1 MKLHKT
7 LLILACGLTGLNF
20 AYAEVTHR
28 QYAED
33 DIYVVVSGEDW
44 HPEGFEHGLSVPA
57 AYFKHADIT
66 LDGKDNEQE
75 WAQVAEVTVPLQ
87 FGKTSEAMVK
97 ALYTDN
103 EIYFRVRWADDT
115 ENREHHPWVW
125 DAEQERY
132 VTGPQVEDSV
142 MLSIEAG
149 CAWNASLLAG
159 YQYDFDGWRW
169 LAARSDPVGQAWD
182 LMGNIGD
189 QDHALLKPVPYQS
202 RNTENVWNVKFADYD
217 QEPGITRLPWNELD
231 RSYLYRPVRE
241 QSYYYAAVDGLKV
254 KEVGEQKPA
263 PTQAPE
269 DPAQTFPQIEAVKL
283 EGDAGDVSAKGHWE
297 DGFWTVEFRRNL
309 ETPTGILTDSTFKR
323 LTQFSVHVFDQVEG
337 IDQSSESE
345 RLFLEFQPEKPQL
358 AKD

>member
-1 MKLHKT
+1 
-7 LLILACGLTGLNF
+7 
-20 AYAEVTHR
+20 
-28 QYAED
+28 
-33 DIYVVVSGEDW
+33 
-44 HPEGFEHGLSVPA
+44 
-57 AYFKHADIT
+57 
-66 LDGKDNEQE
+66 
-75 WAQVAEVTVPLQ
+75 
-87 FGKTSEAMVK
+87 
-97 ALYTDN
+97 
-103 EIYFRVRWADDT
+103 
-115 ENREHHPWVW
+115 
-125 DAEQERY
+125 
-132 VTGPQVEDSV
+132 

-189 QDHALLKPVPYQS
+189 QDHALLNRYRTRAETPKTSGTSSLPIMTRSPVLH
-202 RNTENVWNVKFADYD
+202 AC
-217 QEPGITRLPWNELD
+217 PGTNSTGAICTDPSGR
-231 RSYLYRPVRE
+231 
-241 QSYYYAAVDGLKV
+241 QSYYYAAVDGMKV
-254 KEVGEQKPA
+254 KEVGVQKPA
-263 PTQAPE
+263 PAQAPE
-269 DPAQTFPQIEAVKL
+269 NPAQTFPQIEAVKL

-337 IDQSSESE
+337 IDESSESE